1 MHYTHTFGDGGGKGL
16 KFRMGG
22 ENMTPQRLRQTE
34 EGKWGMGD
42 RLFRNLGGNQKSG
55 KRRGG
60 VEGDCK

>member
-34 EGKWGMGD
+34 EGKWGIDYFVIWVGI
-42 RLFRNLGGNQKSG
+42 
-55 KRRGG
+55 RR
-60 VEGDCK
+60 VEKEEEGSKETVND